1 MNPYEVLGVKEGA
14 TEEEIKAAYKE
25 LVKKYHPD
33 KYADNPLSDLAEEK
47 MQEINEAYDMLM
59 KKPGGSGAYGGGSQ
73 GGYAY
78 ASQDSSAYSGATAS
92 DFMQIR
98 RDIDMGKLD
107 SAEAALRGISSRPAE
122 WYFLKGSVCY
132 KRGWFNEAYENFS
145 RAAQINPNN
154 AEYNAALNQLNNQR
168 GGQMNGMP
176 SGYYQNRNQDAC
188 NCCCDLICLDS
199 CCECMGGDLIP
210 CC

>member
-1 MNPYEVLGVKEGA
+1 MTNGKDPYVVLGVQRSA
-14 TEEEIKAAYKE
+14 TEEEVKAAYKE

-33 KYADNPLSDLAEEK
+33 QYENDPLKDVAAEKMSEVNQAYDEIINNIRNSEASSRYSASTHFDSQQIRYLIQSGNITQADNMLSAVDPT
-47 MQEINEAYDMLM
+47 M
-59 KKPGGSGAYGGGSQ
+59 
-73 GGYAY
+73 
-78 ASQDSSAYSGATAS
+78 
-92 DFMQIR
+92 
-98 RDIDMGKLD
+98 RD
-107 SAEAALRGISSRPAE
+107 AE

-145 RAAQINPNN
+145 RAASINPGN
-154 AEYNAALNQLNNQR
+154 AEYTAALNQLNSQR
-168 GGQMNGMP
+168 TGSMAGDPMGGA
-176 SGYYQNRNQDAC
+176 YRNRNADAM